1 VWIIEGSD
9 LQDASE
15 AMKRRQKGDVLTD
28 CLLEDVLTRETLQ
41 SAYKAV
47 CRNAGAPGVDG
58 VTTTALAD
66 HLRTHWATI
75 RERLLSGT
83 YQPGRILGVKIPK
96 PNGGERQLGIP
107 TTQDRVIQQALVT
120 RLSALLD
127 PTFSER
133 SYGYRQGRSAQD
145 AVLQAQAYVESG
157 KVWVVDLDISAFF
170 DEVNHDILMT
180 RLGTHV
186 HDRRVLK
193 VIGRY
198 LRAELVREGQVEKRD
213 KGTPQ
218 GGPLSPLLANLY
230 LDALDKE
237 MEKRELSFVRYA
249 DDVAIYVTSERSAKR
264 VLESLT
270 TWIERHLKLR
280 VNREKSGAGLTG
292 KRKLLGFR
300 ITVEGDIEVAKE
312 SEERHK
318 EAVRSVWSA
327 RSGMSGEETLEKW
340 RAYIRGWTN
349 YFGIAV
355 GTLSYLGSLTRRHMR
370 KWFWQRWHGKKGR
383 WNQLKKL
390 GVPERRLKKV
400 NFFCGAWKAARH
412 PAMHEGISNARLKKW
427 KLYTAERS
435 AS

>member
-1 VWIIEGSD
+1 MTES
-9 LQDASE
+9 
-15 AMKRRQKGDVLTD
+15 
-28 CLLEDVLTRETLQ
+28 LLEEVLTRATLQ
-41 SAYKAV
+41 SAYRV
-47 CRNAGAPGVDG
+47 VRRNAGAAGVDG
-58 VTTTALAD
+58 ITTTALAD
-66 HLRTHWATI
+66 HLREHWATI

-83 YQPGRILGVKIPK
+83 YAPGRILGVKIPK

-107 TTQDRVIQQALVT
+107 TTQDRVIQQALAT
-120 RLSALLD
+120 RLGVLLD

-133 SYGYRQGRSAQD
+133 SYGYRRGRSAHD
-145 AVLQAQAYVESG
+145 AVLQAKAYVEAG

-170 DEVNHDILMT
+170 DEVDHDILMT
-180 RLGTHV
+180 RLGAHV
-186 HDRRVLK
+186 RDRRVLK
-193 VIGRY
+193 LIGRY
-198 LRAELVREGQVEKRD
+198 LRAELVREGQVVKRD

-237 MEKRELSFVRYA
+237 LEKRELSFVRYA

-292 KRKLLGFR
+292 ERKLLGFR
-300 ITVEGDIEVAKE
+300 ITSEGCIEVAKE

-318 EAVRSVWSA
+318 EKVRSVWSA
-327 RSGMSGEETLEKW
+327 RSGLSGKETFKTW
-340 RAYIRGWTN
+340 RAYIRGWSN
-349 YFGIAV
+349 YFRMAV
-355 GTLSYLGSLTRRHMR
+355 GTLSHLGSLTRRHIR

-390 GVPERRLKKV
+390 GIPEHRLRKV
-400 NFFCGAWKAARH
+400 DFFCGAWKAARH
-412 PAMHEGISNARLKKW
+412 PAMHEGISNAVLKKW
-427 KLYTAERS
+427 RLYTAERS